1 MSEVEALAAE
11 RRWAR
16 PFNLTTVEGIC
27 YHGVE
32 FPPTGIV
39 VLANEQ
45 GLMSAHASL
54 DQLLAA
60 PDMADAIVERPEE
73 ARHGV

>member
-1 MSEVEALAAE
+1 MADQEF
-11 RRWAR
+11 AR
-16 PFNLTTVEGIC
+16 PFNLTTTEGDH

-39 VLANEQ
+39 VLANQQ
-45 GLMSAHASL
+45 GLVSAHASL

-60 PDMADAIVERPEE
+60 PDMNGAIVERPEE
-73 ARHGV
+73 GHHG